1 MRRIAVVG
9 AVAVARGAVTM
20 VLALGFWAA
29 APVLLGWSPTSVM
42 TASMTPAIEVGDVV
56 VAAPADRAQIVPGR
70 VLLADDPDWPDRL
83 RLHRLVEVA
92 DDGSFVTKGDA
103 NPSADTSPL
112 HPDAVLGVGVL
123 RVPWVGLP
131 VVWLRTGE
139 VLPLAAT
146 AAAFLL
152 CLTVALRRGEDEDD
166 DDGAPPAATATADEA
181 PAVPLTRRARRA
193 AGITGAVVLTSA
205 LAATP
210 AWAALRDDTST
221 FARVD
226 AGRVTA
232 PRSIGCAN
240 NGNSG
245 AVISW
250 TYDGWEPRSFDL
262 LVDGEVVA
270 QNLSPSTRS
279 TRVPTDRYY
288 SLFSSSRVTVRVN
301 VAERWSAVSSES
313 VEVGG
318 RLFILGRPYCR

>member
-1 MRRIAVVG
+1 MGRTIVV
-9 AVAVARGAVTM
+9 AMVAAARAAITM

-29 APVLLGWSPTSVM
+29 APVVLGWSPTTVM
-42 TASMTPAIEVGDVV
+42 TASMTPAIDAGDVV
-56 VAAPADRAQIVPGR
+56 VAKPADRTQMVPGR
-70 VLLADDPDWPDRL
+70 VLLARDPDWPDRL
-83 RLHRLVEVA
+83 RLHRLVEVT
-92 DDGSFVTKGDA
+92 DDGSFITKGDA

-112 HPDAVLGVGVL
+112 HPDAALGIGVL

-131 VVWLRTGE
+131 IVWLRTGE
-139 VLPLAAT
+139 IAPLAAT
-146 AAAFLL
+146 AVGFLL
-152 CLTVALRRGEDEDD
+152 CLSIALRRGEDEEGDD
-166 DDGAPPAATATADEA
+166 NAPPPVTTTAGDT
-181 PAVPLTRRARRA
+181 PAVPTTRRARRA
-193 AGITGAVVLTSA
+193 AGIVAAVALTSG

-210 AWAALRDDTST
+210 AWAALGEDTWA

-232 PRSIGCAN
+232 PWAIACAN

-250 TYDGWEPRSFDL
+250 TYDGWQPRSFDL

-288 SLFSSSRVTVRVN
+288 ALLSSYRVTVRVN
-301 VAERWSAVSSES
+301 VAERWSAESSES
-313 VEVGG
+313 VAIGG